1 MRAGQEHVGRAAGK
15 EKEKTIKML
24 SILTVTWLKKE
35 ILQYNRP
42 KETQD
47 VERKAGLQ
55 PFAYLFINTHWR
67 KIMHKKV
74 YFYHIPL
81 PGPKGFFY
89 PGHHTQRPWL

>member
-55 PFAYLFINTHWR
+55 PFAYLFIIIHHSADNFNR
-67 KIMHKKV
+67 LSVNLVNIIQRAV
-74 YFYHIPL
+74 ISLFY
-81 PGPKGFFY
+81 KSE
-89 PGHHTQRPWL
+89 